1 MERIAVPSRVLVV
14 VLRRLGDVLLT
25 TPLIRSIKRAFPD
38 AAVDA
43 LVFAGTEGIV
53 TGNPDL
59 AEVITMPARP
69 SKRESLALGR
79 RLWRRYDLA
88 VSTQTGDRPT
98 LFAWAAGRTS
108 VGPVEGEKIGAR
120 VKALLLDRTATTD
133 RNRHRVEDV
142 LALTQALGIAPVREI
157 VAPSGAL
164 RPEHR
169 PDGAYAVIH
178 AEPMF
183 RYKQWTQDGW
193 RALAAALAQRGLT
206 VVATGAPSDRDALD
220 DLWRTPPEVLR
231 RDGVLAWPELAS
243 LISGAQV
250 YVGPDTSVTHLAA
263 ATGTPTVALFGPTD
277 PRLWGPWPAQGLDQP
292 WTGAGTIQRRG
303 NVWLVQ
309 NPLPCLPC
317 QQEGCLRRIDSHSVC
332 LDELTADQVLRAV
345 DEALAVRSSLA
356 RSG

>member
-1 MERIAVPSRVLVV
+1 
-14 VLRRLGDVLLT
+14 
-25 TPLIRSIKRAFPD
+25 
-38 AAVDA
+38 
-43 LVFAGTEGIV
+43 
-53 TGNPDL
+53 
-59 AEVITMPARP
+59 
-69 SKRESLALGR
+69 
-79 RLWRRYDLA
+79 

-98 LFAWAAGRTS
+98 LFAWAAGRIS
-108 VGPVEGEKIGAR
+108 VGPVEDGKMGAR
-120 VKALLLDRTATTD
+120 VKAFLLDRTATTD

-157 VAPSGAL
+157 VAPAGAL

-169 PDGAYAVIH
+169 PAGAYAVIH
-178 AEPMF
+178 AAPMF

-206 VVATGAPSDRDALD
+206 VAATGAPSDRDFLDAL
-220 DLWRTPPEVLR
+220 WHTQPEVR
-231 RDGVLAWPELAS
+231 RLDGVLAWPELVS
-243 LISGAQV
+243 LIGGAQV

-292 WTGAGTIQRRG
+292 WAAAGTIQRRR

-309 NPLPCLPC
+309 NPFPCLPC
-317 QQEGCLRRIDSHSVC
+317 QQEGCLGRIESYSIC
-332 LDELTADQVLRAV
+332 LDQLTADQVLQAV
-345 DEALAVRSSLA
+345 DQALAPSLA